1 MNEGIYLSYICEYL
15 FDVIF
20 SLLFFF
26 NIDFS
31 RVKYTFCGSELLQ
44 VGTWDIPSHLVKG
57 PIRWPFWGIS
67 KGSRWR
73 NCFMIFLFLFGFF
86 ELLSCCSITSSFCCW
101 ITWVTGTSLFSMGNA
116 TKDCRCSS
124 AMFLQPGYLAGVYF
138 HNESS
143 WWLVVNSGE
152 RWQTNAWELRH
163 LYSSLR
169 CWSFKLNSPAKIALK
184 ILYFMNLYYIDI
196 YFAAIFL
203 LQVWVFT
210 LSLTC
215 RSILRTTGTW
225 TVSLHIQI
233 RPRKYRP
240 SPTWGSFPQ
249 QVGETSFIQGTFV
262 LVSWPRGTRSTRIWS
277 WNTFKTVPILDV
289 FFF

>member
-1 MNEGIYLSYICEYL
+1 MQLKIV
-15 FDVIF
+15 DVP
-20 SLLFFF
+20 SLCSC
-26 NIDFS
+26 S
-31 RVKYTFCGSELLQ
+31 R
-44 VGTWDIPSHLVKG
+44 GTWLECTFTMKVAGDWSLIPVSDDK
-57 PIRWPFWGIS
+57 R
-67 KGSRWR
+67 
-73 NCFMIFLFLFGFF
+73 
-86 ELLSCCSITSSFCCW
+86 
-101 ITWVTGTSLFSMGNA
+101 
-116 TKDCRCSS
+116 
-124 AMFLQPGYLAGVYF
+124 
-138 HNESS
+138 
-143 WWLVVNSGE
+143 
-152 RWQTNAWELRH
+152 ELRH